1 MTVKMRLP
9 HYVHDNRTSLIS
21 KFYKI
26 WILLPKNNKNEIVSK
41 SIKNVVAVIIIPL
54 AIVVIVG
61 IVGYLIYR
69 FVIYDYLCNRS
80 VNETLRKYNIKKTQ
94 FQIIKE
100 YHESKGEKISGKE
113 ISQLEKHYRQ
123 HEPEQFLAMYDV
135 IRDKSETSEKD

>member
-1 MTVKMRLP
+1 
-9 HYVHDNRTSLIS
+9 
-21 KFYKI
+21 
-26 WILLPKNNKNEIVSK
+26 
-41 SIKNVVAVIIIPL
+41 VVAVIIIPL

-80 VNETLRKYNIKKTQ
+80 VNETLRKYNLKKKQ
-94 FQIIKE
+94 YQIIKE
-100 YHESKGEKISGKE
+100 NNESNGEKISETE

-123 HEPEQFLAMYDV
+123 HEPAQFLAMYDV